1 MPHTG
6 SLDPLAGLARQGV
19 TAVMVVCMHVHCLFL
34 VVVGAPGRL
43 RMVAVPT
50 MAAVAVHQVH

>member
-1 MPHTG
+1 
-6 SLDPLAGLARQGV
+6 
-19 TAVMVVCMHVHCLFL
+19 MVVCMHVHCLFL
-34 VVVGAPGRL
+34 VVVGAPWRL

>member
-1 MPHTG
+1 M
-6 SLDPLAGLARQGV
+6 SIAYS
-19 TAVMVVCMHVHCLFL
+19 F
-34 VVVGAPGRL
+34 VVVGVPGRL